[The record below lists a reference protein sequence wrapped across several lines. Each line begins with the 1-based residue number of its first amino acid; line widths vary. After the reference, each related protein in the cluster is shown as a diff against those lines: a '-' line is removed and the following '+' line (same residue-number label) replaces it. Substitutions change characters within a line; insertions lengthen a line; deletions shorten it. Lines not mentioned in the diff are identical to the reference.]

1 MSGCLCRG
9 LSAPI
14 CTGRGHDALDPG
26 WRSIYKEQQPLM
38 SPIWAREGV
47 CRCTEH
53 IAASKSLRH
62 TARLSG
68 FGSSLHT
75 VGPSSVVTSGYRW
88 IHDWNCRML
97 MLWERSRGREQLVED
112 LLRVMLIV
120 AVALAVLA
128 GWLIIETARFETM
141 RWVLDAHRK
150 MKAKFCD
157 GSGGTRDMLGD
168 VDGVLMVTR
177 GVKVKHDLL
186 AL

>member
-1 MSGCLCRG
+1 
-9 LSAPI
+9 
-14 CTGRGHDALDPG
+14 
-26 WRSIYKEQQPLM
+26 
-38 SPIWAREGV
+38 
-47 CRCTEH
+47 
-53 IAASKSLRH
+53 
-62 TARLSG
+62 
-68 FGSSLHT
+68 
-75 VGPSSVVTSGYRW
+75 
-88 IHDWNCRML
+88 ML
-97 MLWERSRGREQLVED
+97 VLWERSLGREQLVEH
-112 LLRVMLIV
+112 LVRVMLIV